1 MPVLS
6 TPSEPPSQMKAVVFK
21 DIGTIEAVDRPKP
34 QIQHPTDA
42 IVKVLHTSICGTDL
56 HIMRGHVPT
65 CVPGRILGHEGVGVV
80 DALGSGVSNLQVGDC
95 VLISCIS
102 ACGTCK
108 RCRAGMTS
116 HCTTGGWI
124 LGHTIDGTQAEY
136 VRVPHA
142 GFSLY
147 VLPPSVDAQAAVALS
162 DAFPTAYECAILP
175 GNLRPGCTIAVVGA
189 GPVGLAVLV
198 LAKRLFAPRNVVLVG
213 KGEHR
218 LQAGR
223 TLGADHALSSAL
235 GNEQI
240 IEQALA
246 VNDGEGFDVVVEC
259 VGIPETFDL
268 CQKLL
273 GLGGVLT
280 NVGVHGTKADLHLQ
294 DLWAKNICNRLVD
307 TTTLGD
313 LVNLVQKEKID
324 PGLLISHRFAFSD
337 IMRAYDTFK
346 AGSSR
351 DVLKVVI
358 TTVTAMFNTTDE
370 SSPGY
375 YGATKTA
382 LLLLDFHSLFIQKAG
397 GQNAAA
403 ALKVAAEMRTW
414 AKSQGIWIIHALID
428 TNAPPYPTCKDSN
441 RLLAIVA
448 SMRASGGE
456 EAPELRPDSEHDHI
470 FLRRPGYAS
479 ALKAPVLEEFLREKG
494 IKSLVLTGLSTSGCV
509 MRTAVAATDAEFVV
523 TVLSDGCADGDQSVH
538 DLMLGKVLNNRSYVC
553 TAAEFRNGF
562 LNAMKLKSG

>member
-6 TPSEPPSQMKAVVFK
+6 TPSEHPSQMKAVIFK
-21 DIGTIEAVDRPKP
+21 EIGTIEAVDRPKP

-198 LAKRLFAPRNVVLVG
+198 LAKKLFAPRNVVLVG

-273 GLGGVLT
+273 GLGIT
-280 NVGVHGTKADLHLQ
+280 S
-294 DLWAKNICNRLVD
+294 RLVD

-358 TTVTAMFNTTDE
+358 TTVTTMFNTTDE

-397 GQNAAA
+397 GPNAPA
-403 ALKVAAEMRTW
+403 ALRVAAEMRGW

-428 TNAPPYPTCKDSN
+428 TNAPPYPTCKDSH
-441 RLLAIVA
+441 RLIAITA
-448 SMRASGGE
+448 NMRASGGE
-456 EAPELRPDSEHDHI
+456 EAPELRPDSEHDLI
-470 FLRRPGYAS
+470 FVRRPGYVS
-479 ALKAPVLEEFLREKG
+479 ALKSPGLEEFLREKG

-523 TVLSDGCADGDQSVH
+523 TVLSDGCADGDQGVH
-538 DLMLGKVLNNRSYVC
+538 DLMMGKVLNNRSYVC
-553 TAAEFRNGF
+553 PAAEFRNGF
-562 LNAMKLKSG
+562 LNAMTLKSG